1 MKNSYL
7 PLINSDRIIY
17 HNFYSVCI
25 RAIELNKEDKILNKS
40 EIIKNIEKLRDNPS
54 MRKGKNFLS
63 KTYLND
69 KKPSRKI
76 LNLKY
81 RKIPNRKRTLVN
93 ILSDCKK
100 LESKPSVPN
109 IPPINLGTQENIQIK
124 KIDINNKKEEKT
136 NITNNNIKTAKKMSI
151 SNKEEKKPN
160 RSSII
165 PKFGSGII
173 LKELKKAMNYSK
185 RYLILKKVLQY
196 LESNDITLFEF
207 IKRNPFQSRPYQ
219 ISKSFEFINAVKFK
233 NYEFVYEAL
242 QHSNDYLFC
251 FDYFGQ
257 TCYHWA
263 AKLSD
268 LKMLTILIDYGKYHN
283 QKDFKGRTPLYLAAV
298 NNDKAVCEMLLRNK
312 ANVHLSDINGNTPA
326 DIAGSKELRYYLG
339 DFITQPYSNINCKK
353 RVADY
358 LRVRDEKIK
367 EKKLK
372 EHMKRLEEEKKMKK
386 EQGNEEEEEENND
399 DNDDEE

>member
-100 LESKPSVPN
+100 LESKPSVLN
-109 IPPINLGTQENIQIK
+109 IPPINLGTQENIQI
-124 KIDINNKKEEKT
+124 EKT
-136 NITNNNIKTAKKMSI
+136 NITNNNIKTAKKISL

-207 IKRNPFQSRPYQ
+207 IKRNPFQSRP
-219 ISKSFEFINAVKFK
+219 
-233 NYEFVYEAL
+233 
-242 QHSNDYLFC
+242 
-251 FDYFGQ
+251 
-257 TCYHWA
+257 
-263 AKLSD
+263 
-268 LKMLTILIDYGKYHN
+268 
-283 QKDFKGRTPLYLAAV
+283 
-298 NNDKAVCEMLLRNK
+298 
-312 ANVHLSDINGNTPA
+312 
-326 DIAGSKELRYYLG
+326 
-339 DFITQPYSNINCKK
+339 
-353 RVADY
+353 
-358 LRVRDEKIK
+358 
-367 EKKLK
+367 
-372 EHMKRLEEEKKMKK
+372 
-386 EQGNEEEEEENND
+386 
-399 DNDDEE
+399 

>member
-17 HNFYSVCI
+17 QNFYSICI

-40 EIIKNIEKLRDNPS
+40 EIIKNIEKLRDNPY

-63 KTYLND
+63 QTYLND

-81 RKIPNRKRTLVN
+81 RKIPNSKRTLVN
-93 ILSDCKK
+93 ILSDYKK
-100 LESKPSVPN
+100 LGSKPSVPN
-109 IPPINLGTQENIQIK
+109 IPPINLGTQENIEIK
-124 KIDINNKKEEKT
+124 KIDINKKKEEKA
-136 NITNNNIKTAKKMSI
+136 NIVNNNIKTAKKMSI

-251 FDYFGQ
+251 YDYFGQ

-263 AKLSD
+263 AKLSNI
-268 LKMLTILIDYGKYHN
+268 KMLTILINYGKYHN
-283 QKDFKGRTPLYLAAV
+283 QQDFKGRTPLYLAAV
-298 NNDKAVCEMLLRNK
+298 NNDKEICELLLKNK
-312 ANVHLSDINGNTPA
+312 ANVHLSDEHGNTPA
-326 DIAGSKELRYYLG
+326 DVAGSKELKYYLG
-339 DFITQPYSNINCKK
+339 DYVTQPYTNINCKK
-353 RVADY
+353 RVADF
-358 LRVRDEKIK
+358 LRVRDEKER
-367 EKKLK
+367 EKRRIERLK
-372 EHMKRLEEEKKMKK
+372 KIEEEKKLRK
-386 EQGNEEEEEENND
+386 ERGEEEEEEEQEENNE
-399 DNDDEE
+399 DE

>member
-93 ILSDCKK
+93 ILSD
-100 LESKPSVPN
+100 SN

-207 IKRNPFQSRPYQ
+207 IKRNPL
-219 ISKSFEFINAVKFK
+219 
-233 NYEFVYEAL
+233 AL